1 VAINTFLLGEDPG
14 LRRFADAMARRN
26 GGRVFAPSLER
37 LGEFVVSDYLRARNG
52 TSGGRAG
59 GGARGRRAS

>member
-1 VAINTFLLGEDPG
+1 MTRSRVAINTFLLGEDPG

-26 GGRVFAPSLER
+26 GGRVFAPSLDR

-52 TSGGRAG
+52 
-59 GGARGRRAS
+59 GATGSRRAS